1 MKIRI
6 LPVLLAFSTLP
17 ALAQTP
23 AAALVA
29 PSTLL
34 RPALDT
40 VVSSVNGI
48 KTDRW
53 KRGSVRDDASQDL
66 SSILTDVQV
75 HLPPLL
81 KDADGAPSQ
90 VSKQVPV
97 LKNVD
102 ALYDVLLRVYDAAR
116 ISGTGEDVGRLQQAM
131 NTLSRARLD
140 FYERMTQDA
149 AAQEKTAVDLRATV
163 QKQAAQLAAPPPQPP
178 PCPTTAPKKKKPA
191 KPAAAKPAAG
201 TPATQKSGF

>member
-1 MKIRI
+1 MNMRI
-6 LPVLLAFSTLP
+6 LPVLLVFSALP

-23 AAALVA
+23 AAAPVA
-29 PSTLL
+29 PSSLL

-40 VVSSVNGI
+40 VVSNVNGI

-53 KRGSVRDDASQDL
+53 KRGSVRDDAAQDIG
-66 SSILTDVQV
+66 SIITDVQM

-81 KDADGAPSQ
+81 SDADGAPSQ

-97 LKNVD
+97 AKNVD

-116 ISGTGEDVGRLQQAM
+116 IAGTGEDVGSLQQAL
-131 NTLSRARLD
+131 TALSKARLD

-149 AAQEKTAVDLRATV
+149 TASEKSTADLRMTV
-163 QKQAAQLAAPPPQPP
+163 QKQAAQLATPPPQPP
-178 PCPTTAPKKKKPA
+178 PCPTPAPKKKKPA
-191 KPAAAKPAAG
+191 KPAAKPAAG
-201 TPATQKSGF
+201 TPATQKSGL